1 MMFQKLAMMM
11 KQGDSFAISAALQA
25 DGRMCLTIHAVG
37 TFTNKALS
45 APLSMVATPEEL
57 DEGMA
62 DELGRWVGTRMS
74 LREQVDAANMILEA
88 ARKEAATAAS
98 KATQRPAAGKGTVVA
113 PAKAAASTVADAGAG
128 ESGGDEEMDESDAHA
143 GAASEVGSAGG
154 GSGNKPEIS
163 GEQAAV
169 NLF

>member
-1 MMFQKLAMMM
+1 MFQKLATMM

-74 LREQVDAANMILEA
+74 LREQVDAANLILEA
-88 ARKEAATAAS
+88 ARKESATAAS
-98 KATQRPAAGKGTVVA
+98 KAAQRPAAGKGKVVA
-113 PAKAAASTVADAGAG
+113 PAKAAAATGADAGDDEG
-128 ESGGDEEMDESDAHA
+128 GGDEDDDEVEAQA
-143 GAASEVGSAGG
+143 GGGSEAGSAGG
-154 GSGNKPEIS
+154 GSGKKPEIS

-169 NLF
+169 SLF

>member
-1 MMFQKLAMMM
+1 MMFKKLATMM
-11 KQGDSFAISAALQA
+11 KEGDSLAISAALQA
-25 DGRMCLTIHAVG
+25 DGRMCLTVHAVG

-45 APLSMVATPEEL
+45 APLSMVGTPEEL

-74 LREQVDAANMILEA
+74 LREQVDAANLILEA
-88 ARKEAATAAS
+88 ARKESATAAS
-98 KATQRPAAGKGTVVA
+98 KATQRPAAGKGKVVA
-113 PAKAAASTVADAGAG
+113 PAKASAAAAGAVGG
-128 ESGGDEEMDESDAHA
+128 EDDEAGDGSDV
-143 GAASEVGSAGG
+143 GLQASPKADGTEV
-154 GSGNKPEIS
+154 S